1 MHDRSTAHHPMN
13 RPPSSPRELSIRR
26 RLRIVLV
33 RSVTEWFALRCSSK
47 GAAVAFYTL
56 FSMAPILIL
65 ALAVA
70 GALFGQQAARG
81 EIFEQLHGLL
91 GPVGA
96 QAIEALLV
104 NAHNPDITH
113 IATAIASVVLLIG
126 TTTIFAELKESLDE
140 IWHVPSVRQASLW
153 HLLRIR
159 LLSFGLV
166 IVLVFLLLVSLIV
179 SAALAV
185 LEHYWTGLWHDAASI
200 LAPISSGFSYVVIA
214 VLFGVIYKTLPQVRL
229 SWHDVSIGAMGT
241 AGLFILGKHLIGIY
255 LGNSNLAGSYGAAGS
270 LVALLLWIYYSAQIF
285 FLGAGFTRQY
295 ALWFGTMQD
304 HADMQDASR

>member
-1 MHDRSTAHHPMN
+1 MPGI
-13 RPPSSPRELSIRR
+13 SPRDLSVWRR
-26 RLRIVLV
+26 ARIVAV

-65 ALAVA
+65 VLAVA

-81 EIFEQLHGLL
+81 EIFAQLHGLI
-91 GPVGA
+91 GPTGA
-96 QAIEALLV
+96 QAVEALLV
-104 NAHNPDITH
+104 NAHNPDISH
-113 IATAIASVVLLIG
+113 LATAIASLFLLIG

-140 IWHVPSVRQASLW
+140 IWRVPGARQAG
-153 HLLRIR
+153 LLSVLRVR

-166 IVLVFLLLVSLIV
+166 IVLVFLLLVSLII

-185 LEHYWTGLWHDAASI
+185 LERYWTGLWHDAATF
-200 LAPISSGFSYVVIA
+200 LAPLASGFSYVVIA
-214 VLFGVIYKTLPQVRL
+214 VLFAVIYKTLPQVRL
-229 SWHDVSIGAMGT
+229 SWHDVSVGAMGT
-241 AGLFILGKHLIGIY
+241 AGLFVLGKHLIGFY
-255 LGNSNLAGSYGAAGS
+255 LGNSSLAGTYGAAGS
-270 LVALLLWIYYSAQIF
+270 LVALLLWVYYSAQIF

-304 HADMQDASR
+304 RAELHQSDD

>member
-1 MHDRSTAHHPMN
+1 MSTPTKPVQAI
-13 RPPSSPRELSIRR
+13 SPRDLSVWRR
-26 RLRIVLV
+26 MRIVAV
-33 RSVTEWFALRCSSK
+33 NSVSEWFNLRCSSK

-65 ALAVA
+65 ALAIA

-81 EIFEQLHGLL
+81 EIFAQLHGLV
-91 GPVGA
+91 GPAGA

-104 NAHNPDITH
+104 NAHNPDISH
-113 IATAIASVVLLIG
+113 VATAIASVVLLIG

-140 IWHVPSVRQASLW
+140 IWHVPGARQAG
-153 HLLRIR
+153 LLSVLRVR

-166 IVLVFLLLVSLIV
+166 IVLVFLLLVSLII

-185 LEHYWTGLWHDAASI
+185 LERYWTGLWHDAAYL
-200 LAPISSGFSYVVIA
+200 LAPLASGFSYVVIA

-229 SWHDVSIGAMGT
+229 SWHDVSVGAMGT
-241 AGLFILGKHLIGIY
+241 AGLFILGKYLIGFY

-270 LVALLLWIYYSAQIF
+270 LVALLLWVYYSAQIF
-285 FLGAGFTRQY
+285 YLGAGFTRQY

-304 HADMQDASR
+304 RADLHDTP

>member
-1 MHDRSTAHHPMN
+1 M
-13 RPPSSPRELSIRR
+13 SPRDLPVWRR
-26 RLRIVLV
+26 VRIVAV
-33 RSVTEWFALRCSSK
+33 RSITEWFALRCSSK

-65 ALAVA
+65 ALAIA
-70 GALFGQQAARG
+70 GAVFGQKAARG
-81 EIFEQLHGLL
+81 EIFAQLHGLI
-91 GPVGA
+91 GPSGA

-104 NAHNPDITH
+104 NAHNPDISH

-140 IWHVPSVRQASLW
+140 IWRVPGTRQAGLW
-153 HLLRIR
+153 SVLRVR

-185 LEHYWTGLWHDAASI
+185 LERYWTGLWHDAAYL
-200 LAPISSGFSYVVIA
+200 LAPLSNGFSYVVIA
-214 VLFGVIYKTLPQVRL
+214 VLFAVIYKTLPQVRL
-229 SWHDVSIGAMGT
+229 SWHDVSVGAMGT
-241 AGLFILGKHLIGIY
+241 AGLFILGKYLIGFY
-255 LGNSNLAGSYGAAGS
+255 LGNSSLAGSYGAAGS
-270 LVALLLWIYYSAQIF
+270 LVALLLWVYYSAQIF

-304 HADMQDASR
+304 QADLRDAGS